1 MGEALLIASERLADF
16 VTAIFIAARTRPD
29 FARETAQHLVAAN
42 LKGHDSHGVGMAPN
56 YVDAIANGHLAPDAE
71 AEMLEDRGAILRV
84 DGRFG
89 FGQVVGRQA
98 TDLAIERV
106 RDAGVVTLALRNA
119 HHLGRIGTYAE
130 RCARAGC
137 VSLHFVNVT
146 GHDPVVSPFA
156 GREARLLTNPFCCAV
171 PRNGER
177 PIVLDMATS
186 AIALGKVRVAYMKE
200 EPVADDTLLDNEGLP
215 TTDARYLYEE
225 PKGSIR
231 PFGLHKGYGLGLV
244 CELLA
249 GALAG
254 ERTIQPEHPRPNAI
268 VNHMLMFVLDPDLF
282 GGSAAFAAEVEAMAD
297 YLRRTPAAEGH
308 DRVRLPG
315 DPEAESTEQRLAH
328 GIPIDDNSWADI
340 LAAAGRAGL
349 SGDEIDALTAD
360 RRAG

>member
-1 MGEALLIASERLADF
+1 MLIASERLADF

-29 FARETAQHLVAAN
+29 FARETAEHLVAAN
-42 LKGHDSHGVGMAPN
+42 LKGHDSHGVGMVPN
-56 YVDAIANGHLAPDAE
+56 YVDAIANGHLAHDAE
-71 AEMLEDRGAILRV
+71 AEVLEDRGAILRV
-84 DGRFG
+84 DGGFG

-98 TDLAIERV
+98 TDLAIERA
-106 RDAGVVTLALRNA
+106 RDTGVVTLGLRNA
-119 HHLGRIGTYAE
+119 HHLGRIGTYGE
-130 RCARAGC
+130 RCAQAGY

-171 PRNGER
+171 PRDGER
-177 PIVLDMATS
+177 PVLLDMATS

-200 EPVADDTLLDNEGLP
+200 EAVAGDALLDDDGRP
-215 TTDARYLYEE
+215 TTEARYLYEE

-254 ERTIQPEHPRPNAI
+254 ERTIQPKHPRPNAI
-268 VNHMLMFVLDPDLF
+268 INHMLMIVLDPDLF
-282 GGSAAFAAEVEAMAD
+282 GGSATFATEVEAMAD
-297 YLRRTPAAEGH
+297 YLRGTPAAEGH

-315 DPEAESTEQRLAH
+315 DPEAESMERRLAQ

-349 SGDEIDALTAD
+349 SDDEIDALTSAG
-360 RRAG
+360 RAG

>member
-1 MGEALLIASERLADF
+1 MLIAAERLEDF
-16 VTAIFIAARTRPD
+16 VTAIFIAARARPD
-29 FARETAQHLVAAN
+29 FARETAEHLVVAN

-56 YVDAIANGHLAPDAE
+56 YVDAIANGYLAADAE
-71 AEMLEDRGAILRV
+71 VDVLEDRGAMLRL

-130 RCARAGC
+130 RCARAGY

-146 GHDPVVSPFA
+146 GHDPVVAPFA

-171 PRNGER
+171 PRDGQR

-200 EPVADDTLLDNEGLP
+200 EAVAGDALLDDQGRP

-249 GALAG
+249 GGLAG
-254 ERTIQPEHPRPNAI
+254 ERTIQPDHPRPNAI
-268 VNHMLMFVLDPDLF
+268 INHMLMFVLDPDLF
-282 GGSAAFAAEVEAMAD
+282 GGSTAFAGEVEAMAD
-297 YLRRTPAAEGH
+297 YLRNTPPAEGH

-315 DPEAESTEQRLAH
+315 DPEAESTEHRLAH

-340 LAAAGRAGL
+340 VAAAGRAGL
-349 SGDEIDALTAD
+349 SDDEIDALTVTGRA
-360 RRAG
+360 RRSV